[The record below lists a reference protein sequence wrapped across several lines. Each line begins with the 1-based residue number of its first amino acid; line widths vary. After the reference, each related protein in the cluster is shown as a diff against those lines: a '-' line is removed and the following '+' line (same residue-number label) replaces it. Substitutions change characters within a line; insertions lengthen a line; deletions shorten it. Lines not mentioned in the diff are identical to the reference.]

1 MGKPEAFVE
10 KYLLDQC
17 ERHGLYCLKVVC
29 ESRNG
34 FPDRFITGPNGPI
47 LVETKSPVG
56 ALRKEQKQFIED
68 LRERHVDVRTAY
80 TRDQVDA
87 LLEELTGNPAGQRD
101 GEILRRLLTGRGK
114 RERRRAYRDIEIKGV
129 ISCSKEHYT

>member
-56 ALRKEQKQFIED
+56 VLRKEQKQFIED

-87 LLEELTGNPAGQRD
+87 LLEELTGEPCRPA
-101 GEILRRLLTGRGK
+101 RRRNTSPSLDRPKKK
-114 RERRRAYRDIEIKGV
+114 REAEGPIVTLKL
-129 ISCSKEHYT
+129 KE

>member
-17 ERHGLYCLKVVC
+17 ERHGIYCLKVVC

-56 ALRKEQKQFIED
+56 VLRKEQKQFIED

-87 LLEELTGNPAGQRD
+87 LLEELTGEPRRPA
-101 GEILRRLLTGRGK
+101 RRRNSSPPLDRPRKK
-114 RERRRAYRDIEIKGV
+114 REAEGPIVTLKL
-129 ISCSKEHYT
+129 KE